1 MLHASV
7 VLDPAAVVA
16 PVSRRTFGS
25 FVEHMG
31 RCVYTGIYEPDHP
44 SADEEGFRTDVLRLA
59 RELGVTMVRYPGG
72 NFVSGYRW
80 EDGIGPRDRRPRR
93 RDLAWHSVETNR
105 VGIDEFARWAAKADV
120 EIMYAVNL
128 GTRGVQEA
136 LDVHEYVN
144 HPEGTALSEMRRAN
158 GAAKPYGITL
168 WCLGNEMD
176 GPWQTG
182 HKTAHEY
189 GLLAASTARALR
201 SAEPGLELV
210 ACGSSSSAMPTFGAW
225 EATVLEHA
233 YDFVDYVSCHAYYEE
248 LDGDLGSFLA
258 SAVDM
263 DHFVNSIVA
272 TADSVGARLRSKK
285 KINLSFDEWNVWY
298 LSRFQ
303 GQEPPAD
310 WDVAPRVIEDEYN
323 VADAVVV
330 GNLLISLLRH
340 SDRVTAACQAQL
352 VNVIAPIRT
361 EPGGPAWRQTIF
373 HPFAKTAALARGDVL
388 RTRLTS
394 PTYVTARYGEVP
406 VVDAIA
412 THDAETGEAVIFA
425 VNRDQAEPVELT
437 VDLHLFD
444 EDLRLA
450 EAWTLTD
457 GDLSATNTL
466 EEPDRVVPLPTER
479 VSVDRGELTV
489 VLPRV
494 SWSAI
499 RLRPAVDA
507 Q

>member
-1 MLHASV
+1 MLSASV
-7 VLDPAAVVA
+7 VLDPTFTVA
-16 PVSRRTFGS
+16 EVNRRTFGS

-31 RCVYTGIYEPDHP
+31 RCVYTGIYEPGHP
-44 SADEEGFRTDVLRLA
+44 DADEDGFRKDVLALT

-80 EDGIGPRDRRPRR
+80 EDGIGPVGERPRR
-93 RDLAWHSVETNR
+93 RELAWHSVETNE
-105 VGIDEFARWAAKADV
+105 VGIDEFARWAAKAGV

-136 LDVHEYVN
+136 LDVHEYLN
-144 HPEGTALSEMRRAN
+144 HPGGTHLSELRRAH
-158 GAAKPYGITL
+158 GAKEPYGIKL

-176 GPWQTG
+176 GPWQLG
-182 HKTAHEY
+182 HKNAHDY
-189 GLLAASTARALR
+189 GLLAAATARALR
-201 SAEPGLELV
+201 SAQPDLELV
-210 ACGSSSSAMPTFGAW
+210 ACGSSSSGMPTFGSW
-225 EATVLEHA
+225 ETTVLEQA
-233 YDFVDYVSCHAYYEE
+233 YDLVDYVSCHAYYEE

-303 GQEPPAD
+303 ERATPAD
-310 WDVAPRVIEDEYN
+310 WAVAPRVIEDEYN

-352 VNVIAPIRT
+352 VNVIAPIRS

-373 HPFAKTAALARGDVL
+373 HPFAKTAALAKGTVL
-388 RTRLTS
+388 HTVLDS
-394 PTYVTARYGEVP
+394 PRYETARHGEVP
-406 VVDAIA
+406 VVDAVA
-412 THDAETGEAVIFA
+412 TYDDASGDVIVFV
-425 VNRDQAEPVELT
+425 VNRNQTEPVELT
-437 VDLHLFD
+437 A
-444 EDLRLA
+444 DLRKFKQFLRVA
-450 EAWTLTD
+450 EAWTLAD
-457 GDLSATNTL
+457 DDLRATNTA
-466 EEPDRVVPLPTER
+466 EQPDRVTLRTAER
-479 VSVDRGELTV
+479 VSVEDSALRV
-489 VLPRV
+489 VLPPV
-494 SWSAI
+494 SWSAV
-499 RLRPAVDA
+499 RLSR
-507 Q
+507 